1 MAVRVAD
8 VAERA
13 GVSISTVSYA
23 LTGKRPISAKT
34 RERVQRAIDELGY
47 RPNAG
52 ARSIRTGTTDII
64 GMVIPVAPDV
74 RADIQMRFVLAVLQ
88 QARSYGKNVLL
99 LTSEDGMDEVRNL
112 TTSAAVDGLV
122 AMEIQVHDPRV
133 PVLSALSRPTVLIGT
148 PADPRELPHVDF
160 HFAEAG
166 AVCARYLLDLGH
178 RDIGYL
184 GQSQQ
189 AFDREAGYAV
199 RAREGALSQLSA
211 VGCRNVFAPVES
223 GPAGPTQALESLLSA
238 NPDTTGLIVYNEHAL
253 PHLLRRLGELG
264 MRVPADMSVV
274 TICPEDE
281 ATSLVPPV
289 SGVTLP
295 VAELGK
301 LAVDQLMGVLHGEVP
316 HPVLLRPALT
326 PRGSAGPPPRPPRT
340 RRRRAET

>member
-189 AFDREAGYAV
+189 AFDREAGKAPF
-199 RAREGALSQLSA
+199 RSCRPSA
-211 VGCRNVFAPVES
+211 AATC
-223 GPAGPTQALESLLSA
+223 
-238 NPDTTGLIVYNEHAL
+238 
-253 PHLLRRLGELG
+253 LRRSS
-264 MRVPADMSVV
+264 RVRRA
-274 TICPEDE
+274 
-281 ATSLVPPV
+281 
-289 SGVTLP
+289 
-295 VAELGK
+295 
-301 LAVDQLMGVLHGEVP
+301 
-316 HPVLLRPALT
+316 
-326 PRGSAGPPPRPPRT
+326 PPRRWSPC
-340 RRRRAET
+340 

>member
-1 MAVRVAD
+1 MTARVAD
-8 VAERA
+8 VAQRA
-13 GVSISTVSYA
+13 GVSVSTVSYA

-52 ARSIRTGTTDII
+52 ARAIRTRTTDII

-74 RADIQMRFVLAVLQ
+74 RADMQMRFVMTVLQ
-88 QARSYGKNVLL
+88 QARTYGKNVLL
-99 LTSEDGMDEVRNL
+99 LTSEDGINEVRNL
-112 TTSAAVDGLV
+112 TASATVDGWV

-160 HFAEAG
+160 DFAEAG

-199 RAREGALSQLSA
+199 RARDGALSQLSA
-211 VGCRNVFAPVES
+211 SGCRSAFAPVEP
-223 GPAGPTQALESLLSA
+223 GPAGTAQALESLLSA
-238 NPDTTGLIVYNEHAL
+238 NPGTTGLIAYNEHAL
-253 PHLLRRLGELG
+253 PHVLRRLGELG

-289 SGVTLP
+289 SGVALP
-295 VAELGK
+295 VTELAR
-301 LAVDQLMGVLHGEVP
+301 LAVDQLMEVLHGAAP
-316 HPVLLRPALT
+316 PPALLAPALT
-326 PRGSAGPPPRPPRT
+326 PRGSAGPPPRPT
-340 RRRRAET
+340 RRP

>member
-1 MAVRVAD
+1 
-8 VAERA
+8 
-13 GVSISTVSYA
+13 
-23 LTGKRPISAKT
+23 
-34 RERVQRAIDELGY
+34 
-47 RPNAG
+47 
-52 ARSIRTGTTDII
+52 
-64 GMVIPVAPDV
+64 
-74 RADIQMRFVLAVLQ
+74 
-88 QARSYGKNVLL
+88 
-99 LTSEDGMDEVRNL
+99 
-112 TTSAAVDGLV
+112 
-122 AMEIQVHDPRV
+122 
-133 PVLSALSRPTVLIGT
+133 
-148 PADPRELPHVDF
+148 
-160 HFAEAG
+160 
-166 AVCARYLLDLGH
+166 
-178 RDIGYL
+178 
-184 GQSQQ
+184 
-189 AFDREAGYAV
+189 
-199 RAREGALSQLSA
+199 
-211 VGCRNVFAPVES
+211 VFAPVES

>member
-1 MAVRVAD
+1 M
-8 VAERA
+8 
-13 GVSISTVSYA
+13 
-23 LTGKRPISAKT
+23 
-34 RERVQRAIDELGY
+34 
-47 RPNAG
+47 
-52 ARSIRTGTTDII
+52 
-64 GMVIPVAPDV
+64 
-74 RADIQMRFVLAVLQ
+74 
-88 QARSYGKNVLL
+88 
-99 LTSEDGMDEVRNL
+99 
-112 TTSAAVDGLV
+112 
-122 AMEIQVHDPRV
+122 
-133 PVLSALSRPTVLIGT
+133 
-148 PADPRELPHVDF
+148 
-160 HFAEAG
+160 
-166 AVCARYLLDLGH
+166 CARYLLDLGH
-178 RDIGYL
+178 RDIAYL

-199 RAREGALSQLSA
+199 RARDGALSQLSA
-211 VGCRNVFAPVES
+211 AGCRNAFAPVEP
-223 GPAGPTQALESLLSA
+223 GPDGPTQALESLLSA

-264 MRVPADMSVV
+264 MRVPADISVV

-340 RRRRAET
+340 RPRRAET